1 MYSVHMCV
9 CVVSVAAHHHDL
21 IPQLTTI
28 LIMRLQVMQRSQ
40 SPRWPF
46 DNQNNV
52 CIYYAV

>member
-1 MYSVHMCV
+1 MCV